1 MQKYIIIRILQIKS
15 RQNFSVICLLITLKS
30 PNNHKK
36 PLGRFNRLALWLNYF
51 AAIALLLSVLSKY
64 ISPATFWPL
73 AFLGIGFPVLLGL
86 NFLFVVFWGAQ
97 MRAWAMLSGAVIL
110 FSANNI
116 FGNFQFQF
124 SERTPSNKDIKIMDY
139 NCMLFDL
146 YNWSH
151 NKHSRK
157 IIFNMLQEEA
167 PDILCL
173 QEFYNS
179 EKPTDFHNADT
190 LVSFLETKNI
200 HTEYTTTLRTTDHW
214 GIATLTKFPIVRK
227 GKIVFETTSNN
238 ICIYTDVLINKD
250 TMRIYNMHLAS
261 ISFGKKE
268 YKFIEAINKNE
279 YKDSSMI
286 KSKSIIKRL
295 RDGFL
300 KRAQQSEMV
309 AAHIKTCKYKIILCG
324 DFNDTPSSFAYNTLS
339 KDLKD
344 AFRESGN
351 GIGKTY
357 HGSLPFLRIDYILHS
372 KDFES
377 YNYKRYPESL
387 TDHYP
392 ISCYLRV
399 K

>member
-1 MQKYIIIRILQIKS
+1 MRS
-15 RQNFSVICLLITLKS
+15 NFCRYLALITLKS
-30 PNNHKK
+30 PEKHKRS
-36 PLGRFNRLALWLNYF
+36 LGKFNRFMLWLNYF
-51 AAIALLLSVLSKY
+51 AAIALFLSVIAKY

-73 AFLGIGFPVLLGL
+73 AFLGISFPAALAL
-86 NFLFVVFWGAQ
+86 NIAFLIYWGAQ
-97 MRAWAMLSGAVIL
+97 MRWWALVSGAVIL

-116 FGNFQFQF
+116 MGNLQYHF
-124 SERTPSNKDIKIMDY
+124 SEKTPNNNDIKVMDY

-157 IIFNMLQEEA
+157 IIFNMLQEES

-173 QEFYNS
+173 QEFYTS
-179 EKPTDFHNADT
+179 EQPHDFHNADT
-190 LVSFLETKNI
+190 LVSFLKTKNI
-200 HTEYTTTLRTTDHW
+200 HAEYTTTLREFDHW

-227 GKIVFETTSNN
+227 GKIIFETTSNN
-238 ICIYTDVLINKD
+238 ICIYTDVLINND
-250 TMRIYNMHLAS
+250 TVRIYNMHLAS

-268 YKFIEAINKNE
+268 YKFIDNLNKNE
-279 YKDSSMI
+279 YKDSNLLQ
-286 KSKSIIKRL
+286 SKSIVKRL
-295 RDGFL
+295 REGFL
-300 KRAQQSEMV
+300 KRAQQAETV
-309 AAHIKTCKYKIILCG
+309 AQHMKDCKYKIILCG
-324 DFNDTPSSFAYNTLS
+324 DFNDTPSSFAYNILRS
-339 KDLKD
+339 NLKD

-392 ISCYLRV
+392 ISCYLHLST
-399 K
+399 KTK

>member
-1 MQKYIIIRILQIKS
+1 M
-15 RQNFSVICLLITLKS
+15 KS
-30 PNNHKK
+30 PIKHKR
-36 PLGRFNRLALWLNYF
+36 PLGSLNRLALWLNYF

-64 ISPATFWPL
+64 ISPATFWPM
-73 AFLGIGFPVLLGL
+73 AFLGIGFPVLLAL
-86 NFLFVVFWGAQ
+86 NFLFLVYWGVQ
-97 MRAWAMLSGAVIL
+97 LRVWAIVPGAVIL
-110 FSANNI
+110 FSAYNI
-116 FGNFQFQF
+116 FGNFQLRI
-124 SERTPSNKDIKIMDY
+124 SEKAPSNKDIKVMDY

-151 NKHSRK
+151 NKQSRK
-157 IIFNMLQEEA
+157 IIFNMLQEQS

-190 LVSFLETKNI
+190 LVSFLKTKNI

-227 GKIVFETTSNN
+227 GKIIFETTSNN
-238 ICIYTDVLINKD
+238 ICIYTDVLINND
-250 TMRIYNMHLAS
+250 TVRIYNMHLAS
-261 ISFGKKE
+261 IRLGNKE
-268 YKFIEAINKNE
+268 YKFIDGLNKNE
-279 YKDSSMI
+279 YTDSNLVE
-286 KSKSIIKRL
+286 SKSIIKRL
-295 RDGFL
+295 RAGFL
-300 KRAQQSEMV
+300 KRAQQAEMV

-339 KDLKD
+339 ANLKD
-344 AFRESGN
+344 AFRESGS

-372 KDFES
+372 AEFES

-392 ISCYLRV
+392 ISCYLHM